1 MAAVFAA
8 ALIWLLLSDP
18 VSVAD
23 AVNEGGAT
31 SLMLELGRVIYQ
43 ALLGLLD
50 QALHAA
56 VIGAQLA
63 DRDEE
68 LQGVLDL
75 VLGQCVPT
83 TAVHGLQRKH
93 VFVA

>member
-1 MAAVFAA
+1 MRSSRISVSLSAGIALVAAIFAA

-31 SLMLELGRVIYQ
+31 SLILELGRVIYQ

-50 QALHAA
+50 YL
-56 VIGAQLA
+56 
-63 DRDEE
+63 
-68 LQGVLDL
+68 
-75 VLGQCVPT
+75 
-83 TAVHGLQRKH
+83 
-93 VFVA
+93 